1 MWIIRLRYT
10 ACFSV
15 IYIIIHKYDFVKI
28 FQWKFAKCFMKIKC
42 VKIYKMHNENCIK
55 QIKKEINTINC
66 KNYID
71 LK

>member
-1 MWIIRLRYT
+1 
-10 ACFSV
+10 
-15 IYIIIHKYDFVKI
+15 
-28 FQWKFAKCFMKIKC
+28 MKIKC
-42 VKIYKMHNENCIK
+42 VKIYKMNNENCIK